1 MLPMTSRQSLEPDI
15 WLDQHGDVL
24 FKYALVRLR
33 DHSLAEEMVQETL
46 LAALQSHRKFA
57 GQSSE
62 RTWLV
67 GILKH
72 KIIDH
77 FRRASRERPLENPE
91 PVSDHVAQLF
101 DQSGY
106 WHHDRGPIDWGA
118 DPTRDFEHKEFQ
130 KILERCLSELPQRT
144 ASAFALREMEEM
156 TSEEICKVLD
166 VTTTNLW
173 VMLHRARAHMR
184 HCLEMKWFGKKDRG
198 DQSADVV

>member
-1 MLPMTSRQSLEPDI
+1 
-15 WLDQHGDVL
+15 
-24 FKYALVRLR
+24 KYALLRLR
-33 DHSLAEEMVQETL
+33 DHSLAEEVVQETL
-46 LAALQSHRKFA
+46 LAALQSHNKFA

-77 FRRASRERPLENPE
+77 FRRSSRERVAETSEPMPE
-91 PVSDHVAQLF
+91 HVAQLF

-106 WHHDRGPIDWGA
+106 WHHDIGPIDWGS
-118 DPTRDFEHKEFQ
+118 DPARDFERMEFQ
-130 KILERCLSELPQRT
+130 KILDRCLSELPHRT
-144 ASAFALREMEEM
+144 ASAFALREMEDM
-156 TSEEICKVLD
+156 SSEEICKVLD

-184 HCLEMKWFGKKDRG
+184 HCLEIKWFGKKR
-198 DQSADVV
+198 